1 MVETF
6 PVAGRRLVTNRDI
19 YSVAMK
25 YSNECN
31 CCEKNFNDLLM
42 VLIMHMRI

>member
-19 YSVAMK
+19 YPVAMK
-25 YSNECN
+25 YSNEYN
-31 CCEKNFNDLLM
+31 YCEKNFNDLFM
-42 VLIMHMRI
+42 VLNMHIRI